1 MRFLKILFWILIGGL
16 AAAFVIYNEAE
27 RVEIALWG
35 NLVAD
40 VSLPILLIITFV
52 IGFLPVLLAY
62 QTYRWRMRARI
73 TSLER
78 TIADLRSSQEPPAP
92 PPAVDPGDILIGGP
106 GDPAAIPPAEPE
118 KP

>member
-40 VSLPILLIITFV
+40 VSLPILLV
-52 IGFLPVLLAY
+52 LVFLLGLIPMLIAY
-62 QTYRWRMRARI
+62 HTLRWRMRMRVN
-73 TSLER
+73 SLER
-78 TIADLRSSQEPPAP
+78 TIGELRQSQEPDPP
-92 PPAVDPGDILIGGP
+92 PPAVDPGDLLVGVDPIG
-106 GDPAAIPPAEPE
+106 ARA
-118 KP
+118 

>member
-40 VSLPILLIITFV
+40 VSLPILLV
-52 IGFLPVLLAY
+52 LVFLLGLVPMLIAY
-62 QTYRWRMRARI
+62 HTLRWRMRMRVN
-73 TSLER
+73 SLER
-78 TIADLRSSQEPPAP
+78 TIGELRQSQEPPPP
-92 PPAVDPGDILIGGP
+92 PPAVDPGDLLVGVDPIG
-106 GDPAAIPPAEPE
+106 ARA
-118 KP
+118 

>member
-40 VSLPILLIITFV
+40 VSLPILLV
-52 IGFLPVLLAY
+52 LVFLLGLIPMLIAY
-62 QTYRWRMRARI
+62 HTLRWRMRMRVN
-73 TSLER
+73 SLER
-78 TIADLRSSQEPPAP
+78 TIGELRQNQEPPPP
-92 PPAVDPGDILIGGP
+92 PPAVDPGDLLVGVDPIG
-106 GDPAAIPPAEPE
+106 ARA
-118 KP
+118 

>member
-40 VSLPILLIITFV
+40 VSLP
-52 IGFLPVLLAY
+52 VLLVLVFLLGLVPMLIAY
-62 QTYRWRMRARI
+62 QALRWRTRMRVN
-73 TSLER
+73 SLER
-78 TIADLRSSQEPPAP
+78 TIAELRKGQEPAPP
-92 PPAVDPGDILIGGP
+92 PPAVDPGDLLVGVDPIGARP
-106 GDPAAIPPAEPE
+106 
-118 KP
+118 

>member
-40 VSLPILLIITFV
+40 VSLPILLV
-52 IGFLPVLLAY
+52 LVFLLGLIPMLIAY
-62 QTYRWRMRARI
+62 HTLRWRMRMRVN
-73 TSLER
+73 SLER
-78 TIADLRSSQEPPAP
+78 TIGELRQSQEPAP
-92 PPAVDPGDILIGGP
+92 SPPAVDPGDMLVGVDPIG
-106 GDPAAIPPAEPE
+106 ARA
-118 KP
+118 

>member
-40 VSLPILLIITFV
+40 VSLPILLV
-52 IGFLPVLLAY
+52 LVFLLGLIPMLIAY
-62 QTYRWRMRARI
+62 HTLRWRMRMRVN
-73 TSLER
+73 SLER
-78 TIADLRSSQEPPAP
+78 TIGELRQSQEPPPP
-92 PPAVDPGDILIGGP
+92 PPAVNPGDLLVGVDPIG
-106 GDPAAIPPAEPE
+106 ARA
-118 KP
+118 

>member
-40 VSLPILLIITFV
+40 VSLPILLV
-52 IGFLPVLLAY
+52 LVFLLGLVPMMIAY
-62 QTYRWRMRARI
+62 HALRWRMRMRVN
-73 TSLER
+73 SLER
-78 TIADLRSSQEPPAP
+78 TIGELRAAQEPPAP
-92 PPAVDPGDILIGGP
+92 PPAVDPGDLLVGVDPIGARP
-106 GDPAAIPPAEPE
+106 
-118 KP
+118 

>member
-40 VSLPILLIITFV
+40 VSLPILLV
-52 IGFLPVLLAY
+52 LVFLLGLIPMLIAY
-62 QTYRWRMRARI
+62 HTLRWRMRMRVN
-73 TSLER
+73 SLER
-78 TIADLRSSQEPPAP
+78 TIGELRQNHEPAPP
-92 PPAVDPGDILIGGP
+92 PPAVDPGDMLVGIDPIG
-106 GDPAAIPPAEPE
+106 ARA
-118 KP
+118 

>member
-40 VSLPILLIITFV
+40 VSLPILLV
-52 IGFLPVLLAY
+52 LVFLLGLIPMLIAY
-62 QTYRWRMRARI
+62 HTLRWRMRMRVN
-73 TSLER
+73 SLER
-78 TIADLRSSQEPPAP
+78 TIGELRQNQEPPP
-92 PPAVDPGDILIGGP
+92 PPPVVDPGDMLVGVDPIG
-106 GDPAAIPPAEPE
+106 ART
-118 KP
+118 

>member
-40 VSLPILLIITFV
+40 VSLPILLV
-52 IGFLPVLLAY
+52 LVFLLGLIPMLIAY
-62 QTYRWRMRARI
+62 HTLRWRMRMRVN
-73 TSLER
+73 SLER
-78 TIADLRSSQEPPAP
+78 TIGELRQSQAAPPP
-92 PPAVDPGDILIGGP
+92 PPAVDPGDLLVGVDPIGKR
-106 GDPAAIPPAEPE
+106 A
-118 KP
+118 

>member
-40 VSLPILLIITFV
+40 VSLPILLV
-52 IGFLPVLLAY
+52 LVFLLGLIPALIAY
-62 QTYRWRMRARI
+62 HTLRWRMRMRV

-78 TIADLRSSQEPPAP
+78 TIGELRRNQEPAPP
-92 PPAVDPGDILIGGP
+92 PPAVDPGDMRVGVDPIG
-106 GDPAAIPPAEPE
+106 ART
-118 KP
+118 

>member
-40 VSLPILLIITFV
+40 VSLPILLV
-52 IGFLPVLLAY
+52 LVFLLGLIPMLIAY
-62 QTYRWRMRARI
+62 HTLRWRMRMRVN
-73 TSLER
+73 SLER
-78 TIADLRSSQEPPAP
+78 TIGEMRQSQEPPPP
-92 PPAVDPGDILIGGP
+92 PPAVDPGDLLVGVDPIG
-106 GDPAAIPPAEPE
+106 ARA
-118 KP
+118 